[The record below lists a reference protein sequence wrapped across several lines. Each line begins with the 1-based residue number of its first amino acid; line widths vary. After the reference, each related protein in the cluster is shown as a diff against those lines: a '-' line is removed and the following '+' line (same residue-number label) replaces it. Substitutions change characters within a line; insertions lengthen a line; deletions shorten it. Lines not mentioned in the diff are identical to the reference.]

1 VIGILALGAALGGL
15 LAWVGHRARLLSGGG
30 AVIVFLGMVLTSVTG
45 GWVWSLSLL
54 VTLVSIGLW
63 ARFRR
68 HFKRTIG
75 ERFQEKSQRG
85 WLQALSRIG
94 WPVALALLYGLL
106 APERSFFV
114 AYIGA
119 LAAVTADAW
128 GTELG
133 VLSNQQPRLLISR
146 IRVPAGT
153 AGGIST
159 LGLIAGVGASWLI
172 GFTGLLLT
180 ALRGWIEQLAI
191 DPALLWLPVAAM
203 IGGVAG
209 SLTDSLLGATAQG
222 ITYCEHCKERSE
234 YRVHSCGR
242 STQPVRGWA
251 WLTNEG
257 VNVVCSL
264 VGAAV
269 TAGAVTWLARFSGQ
283 W

>member
-1 VIGILALGAALGGL
+1 MGMLALAIGLGGL
-15 LAWVGHRARLLSGGG
+15 LAWLGYRAQLLLPGG
-30 AVIVFLGMVLTSVTG
+30 ALAVLLVMVIISLTG
-45 GWVWSLSLL
+45 GWVWSLTLL
-54 VTLVSIGLW
+54 VTLSSIGVW

-68 HFKRTIG
+68 GFKSTIN
-75 ERFQEKSQRG
+75 ERFRERARLG
-85 WLQALSRIG
+85 WLQVLARIG
-94 WPVALALLYGLL
+94 WPVALALLYGLFT
-106 APERSFFV
+106 PERGVFV

-119 LAAVTADAW
+119 LAATAADAW

-146 IRVPAGT
+146 IQVPAGT
-153 AGGIST
+153 AGAISI
-159 LGLIAGVGASWLI
+159 LGLVAGVAASWLI

-180 ALRGWIEQLAI
+180 AVEAWLDQLAVA
-191 DPALLWLPVAAM
+191 PALFWLPVAAM
-203 IGGVAG
+203 VGGMAG

-242 STQPVRGWA
+242 TTQPVRGWA
-251 WLTNEG
+251 WLTNDG
-257 VNVVCSL
+257 VNLVCSL

-269 TAGAVTWLARFSGQ
+269 TAGALTWLARFSGR